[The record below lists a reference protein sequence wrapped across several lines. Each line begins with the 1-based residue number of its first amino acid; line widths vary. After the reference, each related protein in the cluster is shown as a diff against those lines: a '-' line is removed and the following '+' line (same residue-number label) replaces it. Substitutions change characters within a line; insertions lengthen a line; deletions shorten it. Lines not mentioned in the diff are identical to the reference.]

1 MLLQKYKN
9 FYNNILFYT
18 WKEGASQTYDTPSG
32 EKLRFNLLQPLLNT
46 KARTLFSY
54 TRKIPVPENRGIK
67 EAVNTYI
74 VLSAVDVII
83 ISSPYPWQELTQKAL
98 TMAVKTVIAKLIIFF
113 KLIRI
118 IFY

>member
-1 MLLQKYKN
+1 MIERSLRIKN
-9 FYNNILFYT
+9 R
-18 WKEGASQTYDTPSG
+18 G
-32 EKLRFNLLQPLLNT
+32 KLRSNLLQPLLNT

-98 TMAVKTVIAKLIIFF
+98 AMAVKTVIAKLIIFF

>member
-1 MLLQKYKN
+1 MFYLDNQSEKMNNWHILL
-9 FYNNILFYT
+9 LFRQI
-18 WKEGASQTYDTPSG
+18 KII
-32 EKLRFNLLQPLLNT
+32 NT

>member
-1 MLLQKYKN
+1 MPDSK
-9 FYNNILFYT
+9 
-18 WKEGASQTYDTPSG
+18 GASQTYDTPSW

>member
-1 MLLQKYKN
+1 
-9 FYNNILFYT
+9 
-18 WKEGASQTYDTPSG
+18 
-32 EKLRFNLLQPLLNT
+32 
-46 KARTLFSY
+46 
-54 TRKIPVPENRGIK
+54 VPENRGIK
-67 EAVNTYI
+67 KAVNTYI

>member
-1 MLLQKYKN
+1 M
-9 FYNNILFYT
+9 T
-18 WKEGASQTYDTPSG
+18 HPPG

-98 TMAVKTVIAKLIIFF
+98 AMAVKTVIAKLIIFF
-113 KLIRI
+113 NVSFFIIQILLVVLQTIRVV
-118 IFY
+118 